1 MCGSLYSKIVGLVS
15 ESCLKE
21 DPQCVT
27 VCVCQAYRPSDF
39 TSPINKCLHV
49 HMYVPNNVMFGDMNF
64 RAEIIIETA
73 KTVRAVA

>member
-1 MCGSLYSKIVGLVS
+1 MCECLYSKIVGLVS

-21 DPQCVT
+21 DPQCV
-27 VCVCQAYRPSDF
+27 CQAYRPGDF

-49 HMYVPNNVMFGDMNF
+49 HMCVPNNVMFGDMNF